1 MGDADD
7 LLVLTEGF
15 ELIGNGGEHESA
27 DAGVDLVEDEGFDAA
42 GAAEDGFD
50 GEHDAAHFPAG
61 GDVVKRTQRH
71 ARVWRDHEQTGVG
84 AGGVAGETLELYVE
98 AHGFHGHVSE
108 LCDEALAERFPE
120 SKAALVE
127 LFGEGGVFS
136 AIVGVGFAKISDVG
150 IHVGEVVDLFFPFS
164 ERVDEAVDVHLI
176 FAAQLGELCET
187 RVHGFKG
194 GWIKIDAFAIML
206 KIAGG
211 IVDDDAHAFEIAHI
225 GFNLLVVLGDGF
237 ETLKGVGEH
246 FVDAALGVVERAG
259 GGVGGIVEI
268 LRMGSLLV
276 ALGELFFLAFFELE
290 GREFFDAFLEGA
302 ELLLKLGLLAQS
314 ALEGAAALLRL
325 SVSGDDLRA
334 QILMGSVAHGVQQR
348 ETRGGIAELVVIVLA
363 VDTDELG
370 ADGFELAQGDD
381 LTIDATDIFA
391 I

>member
-1 MGDADD
+1 M
-7 LLVLTEGF
+7 
-15 ELIGNGGEHESA
+15 
-27 DAGVDLVEDEGFDAA
+27 
-42 GAAEDGFD
+42 
-50 GEHDAAHFPAG
+50 
-61 GDVVKRTQRH
+61 
-71 ARVWRDHEQTGVG
+71 
-84 AGGVAGETLELYVE
+84 
-98 AHGFHGHVSE
+98 
-108 LCDEALAERFPE
+108 
-120 SKAALVE
+120 E

-194 GWIKIDAFAIML
+194 GWIKIDASAIML

-225 GFNLLVVLGDGF
+225 GFNLLVALGDGF

-302 ELLLKLGLLAQS
+302 ELLLSLACWRR
-314 ALEGAAALLRL
+314 AR
-325 SVSGDDLRA
+325 LRA
-334 QILMGSVAHGVQQR
+334 RPLCCA
-348 ETRGGIAELVVIVLA
+348 
-363 VDTDELG
+363 
-370 ADGFELAQGDD
+370 
-381 LTIDATDIFA
+381 
-391 I
+391 